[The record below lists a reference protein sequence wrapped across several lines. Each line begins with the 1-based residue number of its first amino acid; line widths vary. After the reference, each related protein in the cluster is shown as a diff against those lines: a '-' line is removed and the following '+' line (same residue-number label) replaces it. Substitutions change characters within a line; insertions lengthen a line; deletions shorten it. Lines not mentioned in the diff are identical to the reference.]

1 MSPDRRGRRP
11 SSVPAN
17 VRRRRVDRRRRQVAR
32 RRRLLLVVGVPLVLL
47 LALGG
52 GAIATGA
59 AFGSSC
65 DLSSLQPVTLG
76 SNSFVYAAD
85 GSRLG
90 SIPAE
95 RNSQPIPLSE
105 MSPYV
110 AGATI
115 AIEDRR
121 FYEHGGIDVA
131 GIIRALLADVRAG
144 KVVQGGST
152 ITQQLVRNLY
162 DLSQERTVGRKLKE
176 ACLAVKVDRAWSKQR
191 ILAGYLNFVY
201 YGNRAYGIEAAAQ
214 TYFSKPAKD
223 LSIREAALIAGL
235 PQAPSEFDPFKRP
248 RKALARR
255 NEVLRAMLATRA
267 ITRAEYDRASRKNAL
282 GLKAGSLYSE
292 IKEPYFF
299 GYVRDLLVAEYG
311 AQTVRSGGLRVYTT
325 IDRRLQ
331 RVANRVMLETLPDPT
346 DPAAALVSINPG
358 NGAIRAMAARTPGS
372 KRNQYNLAT
381 QGQRQT
387 GSTFKTFDLTAAIAQ
402 GMDPDSTYYTSSPFE
417 YFPEGVYSCEDERA
431 WCVSTYGHSYLGSV
445 SVTRATLS
453 SDNTVFAQLTLDTG
467 PEKIA
472 AMARKLGIRESP
484 LRPYPSIGLG
494 AQEVTPLEMASA
506 YATIAAGGIFSKPF
520 AIRRVIFANGKK
532 DTEAGWGQPE
542 RRRVI
547 PDWVAAKV
555 TDVLEQ
561 NHRYGTGSLAASYF
575 YSPAAGKTGTTEE
588 YTDAWYCG
596 ITPALST
603 TVWMGYQ
610 RGKIAMY
617 SVHGY
622 SPVAGGTL
630 PALMWGKYTA
640 AAFPNGI
647 ARDFPVAAAA
657 PQWQTFDREYA
668 NGYYSGYSDDTYVAP
683 PPPPPPAAEPPPPPP
698 PPDDKP
704 KKPKKPPGPPTDPA
718 PPPGENLPPG

>member
-1 MSPDRRGRRP
+1 MSPSRRDRKHRAA
-11 SSVPAN
+11 PATP
-17 VRRRRVDRRRRQVAR
+17 VSAR
-32 RRRLLLVVGVPLVLL
+32 RRRLDRRRQQASRRRKVLVLL
-47 LALGG
+47 IIPVVLLMILAG

-59 AFGSSC
+59 AFGQSC
-65 DLSSLQPVTLG
+65 DLSSLKPVTLG
-76 SNSFVYAAD
+76 SNSFIYAAD

-95 RNSQPIPLSE
+95 RNSQPVTLAE
-105 MSPYV
+105 MSEYV
-110 AGATI
+110 PTATV

-131 GIIRALLADVRAG
+131 GIVRALFADVRAG

-162 DLSQERTVGRKLKE
+162 DLSQERTVSRKLKE
-176 ACLAVKVDRAWSKQR
+176 ACLAVKVDRSWSKQR

-201 YGNRAYGIEAAAQ
+201 YGNRAYGIEAASQ

-223 LSIREAALIAGL
+223 LSLRESALLAGL

-248 RKALARR
+248 RKALVRR
-255 NEVLRAMLATRA
+255 NEVLQAMLNTGV
-267 ITRAEYDRASRKNAL
+267 ITRAQYDKASRSNKL
-282 GLKAGSLYSE
+282 GLEAGSLYTE

-331 RVANRVMLETLPDPT
+331 RISNRVMRETLPDTT

-358 NGAIRAMAARTPGS
+358 NGAIRAMAARTPG
-372 KRNQYNLAT
+372 KKKNQYNLAT

-387 GSTFKTFDLTAAIAQ
+387 GSTFKTFVLTAAVAQ
-402 GMDPDSTYYTSSPFE
+402 GMNPDSTYYTSTPFE
-417 YFPEGVYSCEDERA
+417 YFPEGISSCEDERA
-431 WCVSTYGHSYLGSV
+431 WCVSTYSHSYLGTV
-445 SVTRATLS
+445 SVDRATLS
-453 SDNTVFAQLTLDTG
+453 SDNTVYAQLTLDTG
-467 PEKIA
+467 PEKVA
-472 AMARKLGIRESP
+472 QMARRLGIRESP
-484 LRPYPSIGLG
+484 LQPFPSIGLG
-494 AQEVTPLEMASA
+494 AQDVTPLEMASA
-506 YATIAAGGIFSKPF
+506 YATLAAGGIYSKPF

-532 DTEAGWGQPE
+532 DTQAGWGQPE
-542 RRRVI
+542 RQRVI
-547 PDWVAAKV
+547 PDWVAGAV
-555 TDVLEQ
+555 VDVLEQ

-575 YSPAAGKTGTTEE
+575 YSPAAGKTGTTDD

-610 RGKIAMY
+610 QGKVSMGY
-617 SVHGY
+617 VHGY
-622 SPVAGGTL
+622 YPVAGGTL

-647 ARDFPVAAAA
+647 DRDFPTPVTS
-657 PQWQTFDREYA
+657 PQWSTWDRKYA
-668 NGYYSGYSDDTYVAP
+668 GGYYGGYSGSDSSSDTYTP
-683 PPPPPPAAEPPPPPP
+683 PPPPPPAEPPPPPP
-698 PPDDKP
+698 PPKS
-704 KKPKKPPGPPTDPA
+704 PPQPPP
-718 PPPGENLPPG
+718 PPPGNPLPPG

>member
-1 MSPDRRGRRP
+1 MSPARGHRKP
-11 SSVPAN
+11 APAPAN
-17 VRRRRVDRRRRQVAR
+17 ARRRRVDRRRRQAAR
-32 RRRLLLVVGVPLVLL
+32 RRRLLLAVGVPLVLL
-47 LALGG
+47 LVLAG

-65 DLSSLQPVTLG
+65 DLSSLKPVAFR

-95 RNSQPIPLSE
+95 RNSQPIPLSQ
-105 MSPYV
+105 MGPYV
-110 AGATI
+110 ADAII

-121 FYEHGGIDVA
+121 FYDHGGIDFA
-131 GIIRALLADVRAG
+131 GIVRALLADVRAG

-176 ACLAVKVDRAWSKQR
+176 ACLAVKVDRSWSKQR

-223 LSIREAALIAGL
+223 LTIREAALIAGL

-248 RKALARR
+248 RKALLRR
-255 NEVLRAMLATRA
+255 NAVLRAMLETRA
-267 ITRAEYDRASRKNAL
+267 ITRAQYDRASARDAL

-299 GYVRDLLVAEYG
+299 SYVRDLLVAEYG

-331 RVANRVMLETLPDPT
+331 RISNRVMRETLPDTT

-358 NGAIRAMAARTPGS
+358 NGAIRAMAARTPGK

-387 GSTFKTFDLTAAIAQ
+387 GSTFKTFVLTAAVAQ
-402 GMDPDSTYYTSSPFE
+402 GMAPDSTYYTSSPFE
-417 YFPEGVYSCEDERA
+417 YYPDGVYSCDDERA
-431 WCVSTYGHSYLGSV
+431 WCVSTYSHSYLGSV
-445 SVTRATLS
+445 SVSRATLS
-453 SDNTVFAQLTLDTG
+453 SDNTVYAQLTLDTG
-467 PEKIA
+467 PEKVA
-472 AMARKLGIRESP
+472 DMARRLGIRESP
-484 LRPYPSIGLG
+484 LTPFPSIGLG
-494 AQEVTPLEMASA
+494 SQDVTPLEMASA
-506 YATIAAGGIFSKPF
+506 YATIAAGGIYSKPF

-542 RRRVI
+542 RQRVI
-547 PDWVAAKV
+547 PDWVAAEV
-555 TDVLEQ
+555 TDVLEE
-561 NHRYGTGSLAASYF
+561 NHRYGTGSLAAGYF
-575 YSPAAGKTGTTEE
+575 YSPAAGKTGTTDEI
-588 YTDAWYCG
+588 TDAWYCG

-610 RGKIAMY
+610 RGKIPMLNI
-617 SVHGY
+617 HGY
-622 SPVAGGTL
+622 SAIAGGTL
-630 PALMWGKYTA
+630 PALMWGKYTQ

-647 ARDFPVAAAA
+647 DRDFPAASTEA
-657 PQWQTFDREYA
+657 QWQTFDRRYA
-668 NGYYSGYSDDTYVAP
+668 SGYYSGDDDYVAP
-683 PPPPPPAAEPPPPPP
+683 PPPAAEPPPPP

-704 KKPKKPPGPPTDPA
+704 KKPKPSPPTDPT
-718 PPPGENLPPG
+718 PPTETEPPIPPG